1 MDQPAALES
10 TATLLARVREGDA
23 GARDRLCGQYLPILM
38 RWAHGRLP
46 PVARDLAETADL
58 VQVTLVKALNA
69 VDRFQPRHEGAFLAY
84 LRTALLNVVRS
95 EIERSLR
102 RGRQVDTDQIDLVA
116 RDSLLAEQVGPELLC
131 DYERALAELS
141 PDWREAVILRMEFGF
156 SFEEIAAAM
165 ARPSANA
172 ARMLVHRAMAAL
184 SERLGG
190 G

>member
-1 MDQPAALES
+1 MDRPAALES

-95 EIERSLR
+95 GS
-102 RGRQVDTDQIDLVA
+102 
-116 RDSLLAEQVGPELLC
+116 
-131 DYERALAELS
+131 
-141 PDWREAVILRMEFGF
+141 
-156 SFEEIAAAM
+156 
-165 ARPSANA
+165 NA
-172 ARMLVHRAMAAL
+172 ACAEAARSRPTRSTWPRATRCWPSRSARSCCATT
-184 SERLGG
+184 SGRSPSSARTGARR
-190 G
+190 